1 MRKYLCASLLIDE
14 PTGQYIASLRNH
26 GQIFLASYRRSGLA
40 RLLRHRNVLQKER
53 SHDDS
58 PAENEYRYEAM
69 LDSKGERELER
80 RAHLVEQAMR
90 PLHRLC
96 CHRSSDLVVLRAGRH
111 VRDST
116 LGRKAL
122 CRSYHRS
129 AISRIDEYL
138 RVSRDRQSGRC
149 ELMCDGSRN
158 TARDIAGKGIIH
170 HGSNDGYA
178 HHRAKL
184 AEVPYR
190 AGANSQAY
198 ARQRILC
205 GKRQHEEEWAYA
217 NARNHHEYDRFQQT
231 CRWRHT

>member
-80 RAHLVEQAMR
+80 REHLVEQVLR

-96 CHRSSDLVVLRAGRH
+96 CRRSSDLGVLPARRH
-111 VRDST
+111 VPDST
-116 LGRKAL
+116 LGREAL
-122 CRSYHRS
+122 YSANHRTAIGRS
-129 AISRIDEYL
+129 
-138 RVSRDRQSGRC
+138 
-149 ELMCDGSRN
+149 
-158 TARDIAGKGIIH
+158 
-170 HGSNDGYA
+170 
-178 HHRAKL
+178 
-184 AEVPYR
+184 
-190 AGANSQAY
+190 
-198 ARQRILC
+198 
-205 GKRQHEEEWAYA
+205 
-217 NARNHHEYDRFQQT
+217 
-231 CRWRHT
+231 